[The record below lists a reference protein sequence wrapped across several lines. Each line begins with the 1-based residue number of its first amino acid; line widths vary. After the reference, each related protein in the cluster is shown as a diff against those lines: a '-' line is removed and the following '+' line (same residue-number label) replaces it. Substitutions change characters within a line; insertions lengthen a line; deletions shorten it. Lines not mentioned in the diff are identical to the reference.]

1 MPLGPGRPAAL
12 SCFRRFVPSPHPTT
26 GGAMTLDSHIE
37 ALRTRHRS
45 LDTEI
50 NREAHQL
57 HPDDKRIADLKRK
70 KLHIKDEL
78 VHLEHER

>member
-1 MPLGPGRPAAL
+1 
-12 SCFRRFVPSPHPTT
+12 
-26 GGAMTLDSHIE
+26 MTLDSHIE
-37 ALRTRHRS
+37 TLRTRHRS